1 MKSTALMMM
10 LGLGALA
17 WAEPDAKEV
26 KKEAIVMRLEAVQ
39 VSDQVA
45 RQWKEGGAL
54 KSDALEDD
62 GVRLLQTTEVSG
74 LLDNECVTFIG
85 RKNPIV
91 YYDPR
96 ATQFQVQYVD
106 IGAKLNCLCKSAPP
120 GHIKAQL
127 YTELSL
133 LDRNVLNGGA
143 SYPGTAVFKQSVEVP
158 PFDYGD
164 HVVVGTVQGSE
175 AQHYLQLL
183 GASNSPKND
192 NVYFVLSVE
201 KL

>member
-1 MKSTALMMM
+1 MKRTALLMM

-17 WAEPDAKEV
+17 WAEPEAKETR
-26 KKEAIVMRLEAVQ
+26 KEAIVMRLEAVQ

-54 KSDALEDD
+54 KSDAMDDD
-62 GVRLLQTTEVSG
+62 GVRLLQTTEVAA
-74 LLDNECVTFIG
+74 LLEYECVAFIG
-85 RKNPIV
+85 RKNHVV

-106 IGAKLNCLCKSAPP
+106 IGAKLNCLCKPVAG

-127 YTELSL
+127 HTELSL
-133 LDRNVLNGGA
+133 LDKNIQNGGS
-143 SYPGTAVFKQSVEVP
+143 SYPATVTFSQFVEVP
-158 PFDYGD
+158 PFDYGE
-164 HVVVGTVQGSE
+164 HMVVGTVQGSE

-183 GASNSPKND
+183 GASNGPKND